1 MKKIDLTVL
10 KETKYIALF
19 SLILS
24 MLMQSVFLIIG
35 RWDYTVLLGNIL
47 GFSAAVGNFLLM
59 GITVQNALV
68 KSENDAKNLIK
79 FSQTMR
85 MLLLFGAAILGHL
98 IPVFSLIAVVIPYI
112 FPRIAILFR
121 PLFIKE

>member
-1 MKKIDLTVL
+1 
-10 KETKYIALF
+10 
-19 SLILS
+19 
-24 MLMQSVFLIIG
+24 MQSVFLIIG

-59 GITVQNALV
+59 GITVQNALE

-85 MLLLFGAAILGHL
+85 MLLLFGTAILGHL